1 MTTTLGGRRE
11 GSVGALT
18 RNSLLVFAAA
28 ALLALGFEA
37 SAGARSTTFPSRG
50 VVVPG
55 QSIGGITL
63 GMTEAQVEQRW
74 GHGFALC
81 VKCGANLV
89 WLYEYPGA
97 EPLGAAIKFNVAPPA
112 APAKGASTT
121 TAVTKLNPAA
131 KVIAVFTLGSPKN
144 WGTKG
149 AMMFDPVANVYN
161 LFGNTGDAQCIGY
174 DALTVR
180 IGAST
185 MSFYTASGVIYGYA
199 LTAPSQSPCQ

>member
-1 MTTTLGGRRE
+1 M
-11 GSVGALT
+11 GSSRKLISALAA
-18 RNSLLVFAAA
+18 SALVALAFQAAA
-28 ALLALGFEA
+28 
-37 SAGARSTTFPSRG
+37 GAQGTNFPVKG

-63 GMTEAQVEQRW
+63 GMTEKQVEQHW
-74 GHGFALC
+74 GHSFYVC
-81 VKCGANLV
+81 TKCGPNLV
-89 WLYEYPGA
+89 WLFEYPGA
-97 EPLGAAIKFNVAPPA
+97 EPLGAAIKFGVPATSGAALTSTKSGSKTTAPP
-112 APAKGASTT
+112 
-121 TAVTKLNPAA
+121 KLDTAA
-131 KVIAVFTLGSPKN
+131 KVVAVFTLGSPTG

-149 AMMFDPVANVYN
+149 AMMFDPVSNVYN

-199 LTAPSQSPCQ
+199 LTAPSQPPCQ